1 MNLAGTISE
10 GYRRVLPTH
19 PDDFYHGLCLQGS
32 SALLCQQLVWGFLP
46 LVSLIFFAPFLLVST
61 TCCILLLVVE
71 FCFRREGAHLKHDQ
85 KDTGS

>member
-46 LVSLIFFAPFLLVST
+46 LVSLCTASPGLHDLLHFVT
-61 TCCILLLVVE
+61 
-71 FCFRREGAHLKHDQ
+71 RG
-85 KDTGS
+85 